1 LKKGGS
7 TIWVKLNV
15 SAYSK
20 EKGKPESLIGI
31 VENIT
36 NEKKAEKALQESEDR
51 YRKLSDLSLE
61 GIVLHQNGV
70 AIDCN
75 ECFLDMSGYSREELI
90 GKNFVELFADKNSI
104 DLVLAKIQSNDLSPY
119 EAIGRGKSGDSI
131 PVELENRNV
140 EYDGEMFRVTAFRDI
155 TERKKSEQEIR
166 KLNIAIDQSP
176 SSIVITDKEGK
187 IEYVNKAFYEITGYS
202 MDETLGS
209 NPNVLKTDYHPNEYY
224 KQLWNTISSGK
235 TWHGIFRNKA
245 KSGAYYWERAVIS
258 PIIDERKN
266 ITHYLAIKEN
276 ITKEKKAQEALKI
289 SEEHHRIISE
299 LTNDFVYSAFIKNE
313 KLSLG
318 WKSGT
323 LEKLSGYSITEIR
336 EMEYGW
342 YSVVLKDDF
351 ESIIIPAINKLR
363 IEKVL
368 NFEYRIKT
376 KSGKLKWVSDKVK
389 FIERKD
395 VSGKMNVIGAIRDIT
410 LRKEANLALDQSKK
424 YLDSIID
431 NLPVG
436 LQIYDEYGYTAR
448 INESQRKLL
457 GLKDLNVGKGSFNIL
472 NDPLSIAI
480 GSDKRFREV
489 YEKKKT
495 VSYEVELNFEGKGNE
510 WGTKKG
516 KVEIHQIIFPIFKED
531 GNIHSV
537 ISLSNDITKR
547 VSAEKALKASEMHQ
561 KALLR
566 IIPDLIFTFTK
577 DGVFKDV
584 YTEDPGK
591 LLLPTDQIIG
601 KPFSEIFSRA
611 LSEKFYTYLNK
622 AVETNEMQVYNYKLD
637 VNGIVNYYE
646 TRLLVSKEN
655 EVIAII
661 RDDTDNIVAERALK
675 ESEEKFREL
684 AERTQDALVLISTT
698 NEILYVSPNLIS
710 ILGISPESYTNNP
723 LDALKLIHQDD
734 KHWIIPELNNYR
746 KGKQESLNLQFRVI
760 LEDGTQKWIWYR
772 ESTVFDEHDNPS
784 RYAAVI
790 TDISASKIAEQEL
803 KIAKEEAEKASRSKS
818 AFLANISHEI
828 RTPMNAVLG
837 FSDLLYSRIND
848 PVRKGYLNSIK
859 SSGNTLLN
867 LLNDILDLSK
877 IEAEKMS
884 IIPSPINLFSV
895 FDEIKHIFSLK

>member
-1 LKKGGS
+1 
-7 TIWVKLNV
+7 
-15 SAYSK
+15 
-20 EKGKPESLIGI
+20 
-31 VENIT
+31 
-36 NEKKAEKALQESEDR
+36 
-51 YRKLSDLSLE
+51 
-61 GIVLHQNGV
+61 
-70 AIDCN
+70 
-75 ECFLDMSGYSREELI
+75 
-90 GKNFVELFADKNSI
+90 LFADKNSI

-342 YSVVLKDDF
+342 YSVVFKDDF
-351 ESIIIPAINKLR
+351 EGIIIPAINKLR

-566 IIPDLIFTFTK
+566 IIPDL
-577 DGVFKDV
+577 
-584 YTEDPGK
+584 
-591 LLLPTDQIIG
+591 
-601 KPFSEIFSRA
+601 
-611 LSEKFYTYLNK
+611 
-622 AVETNEMQVYNYKLD
+622 
-637 VNGIVNYYE
+637 
-646 TRLLVSKEN
+646 
-655 EVIAII
+655 
-661 RDDTDNIVAERALK
+661 
-675 ESEEKFREL
+675 
-684 AERTQDALVLISTT
+684 
-698 NEILYVSPNLIS
+698 
-710 ILGISPESYTNNP
+710 
-723 LDALKLIHQDD
+723 
-734 KHWIIPELNNYR
+734 
-746 KGKQESLNLQFRVI
+746 
-760 LEDGTQKWIWYR
+760 
-772 ESTVFDEHDNPS
+772 
-784 RYAAVI
+784 
-790 TDISASKIAEQEL
+790 
-803 KIAKEEAEKASRSKS
+803 
-818 AFLANISHEI
+818 
-828 RTPMNAVLG
+828 
-837 FSDLLYSRIND
+837 
-848 PVRKGYLNSIK
+848 
-859 SSGNTLLN
+859 
-867 LLNDILDLSK
+867 
-877 IEAEKMS
+877 
-884 IIPSPINLFSV
+884 
-895 FDEIKHIFSLK
+895 